1 MRRGLVALCILASL
15 LFAYAAAGYLLAP
28 RFVHDELIERAH
40 AAGIE
45 LRIGSV
51 RTDPFGLRV
60 ALHDVE
66 VVMPRAAAFAR
77 RARIDLAWSSLWRRG
92 WIVERARVTDGTV
105 RLGTRLS
112 LQALT
117 LDAHDLSTLD
127 GAAGTF
133 EASARLAGRA
143 AGNLEARGAL
153 SLAGGAAVLRE
164 VSAAADGLVYDG
176 LRFSKVRLSAA
187 EVPFPVEKPVN
198 LAAEA
203 SMPPHGTIAAQGTLQ
218 PAPFALHLDL
228 QAERVPLAQAQRW
241 VPLRVAAGSV
251 SGKGRLDLDEKR
263 AAYRGSAAVD
273 GLRLEERGSG
283 ALLLAWQRA
292 ETTELRFASAPAQI
306 AMDDVQVRA
315 PEGRLV
321 IAPDGAVN
329 FAAAFA
335 GGGGSMRTSIARLR
349 VEEGTLHFADR
360 SLASPFEATIG
371 DLSGT
376 VTGLTSGAGEPARV
390 RLDGRVQPFG
400 AARIRGTIDL
410 AAPAA
415 HTDIR
420 ASLRNLRLEAFNP
433 YVAKFAGYRIASGRL
448 SAELRYEVREGRL
461 VGTNQLAF
469 ENMQLGEKLEQK
481 GVLDL
486 PLEVA
491 VALLADS
498 KGRINLD
505 IPVRGDLND
514 PQFEIGAI
522 VARAVGNVVRRIVS
536 APFRALAALFGG
548 DGDLGSVAFQP
559 GSAQLS
565 PPEEEQIARIAE
577 GLEQRPRAV
586 VEVRGAY
593 DPARDLEAL
602 RLRTAREDVARAARV
617 KGALDLSRRATLSA
631 LEKLYLERGGDRGSL
646 IALRKEQSYGWRL
659 LQQLAALTP
668 VDPAAVQ
675 ELARERAQ
683 TVRAGLLD
691 HGIPAERVRMG
702 ATVTKPAGSQGVGTE
717 LALGAA
723 RANAAA
729 GATAP
734 DSRVDN

>member
-15 LFAYAAAGYLLAP
+15 VFAYAAAGYLLAP
-28 RFVHDELIERAH
+28 RFVHDALVERAR
-40 AAGIE
+40 AAGAE

-51 RTDPFGLRV
+51 HTDPFGLRV

-66 VVMPRAAAFAR
+66 LVVPQGAAFAR
-77 RARIDLAWSSLWRRG
+77 RARLDLSWASLWRRG
-92 WIVERARVTDGTV
+92 WIVERARLTDGTV
-105 RLGTRLS
+105 RLGARLS

-117 LDAHDLSTLD
+117 ADAHDLSTLD
-127 GAAGTF
+127 AAPGTF

-153 SLAGGAAVLRE
+153 SIAGGAAVLRD

-176 LRFSKVRLSAA
+176 LRFSALRLSSPELPLPPAQ
-187 EVPFPVEKPVN
+187 PVK

-203 SMPPHGTIAAQGTLQ
+203 SLAPRGKIAARGTLQ
-218 PAPFALHLDL
+218 PAPLALHLDL
-228 QAERVPLAQAQRW
+228 EADRVPLAQAQRW
-241 VPLRVAAGSV
+241 VPLRVASGSV
-251 SGKGRLDLDEKR
+251 SGKGRLDVDAKR
-263 AAYRGSAAVD
+263 AAYQGSAAVAD
-273 GLRLEERGSG
+273 LRLEERSG

-292 ETTELRFASAPAQI
+292 ETDSLRVSSTELVMKEAR
-306 AMDDVQVRA
+306 VRA
-315 PEGRLV
+315 PEARLV
-321 IAPDGAVN
+321 IAPDGTVN
-329 FAAAFA
+329 FAAALPA
-335 GGGGSMRTSIARLR
+335 GGGGARASVERLR
-349 VEEGTLHFADR
+349 IEQGTLHFADR
-360 SLASPFEATIG
+360 SLATPFEATIG
-371 DLSGT
+371 ELSGT
-376 VTGLTSGAGEPARV
+376 VSGLASGADEPARL

-400 AARIRGTIDL
+400 TARIRGTIAL
-410 AAPAA
+410 AAPAT

-420 ASLRNLRLEAFNP
+420 ASLRNLRLESFNP

-448 SAELRYEVREGRL
+448 SAELRYEVRDGRL
-461 VGTNQLAF
+461 VGANQLAF

-481 GVLDL
+481 GLLDL
-486 PLEVA
+486 PLDLA

-505 IPVRGDLND
+505 IPVRGDLSD
-514 PQFEIGAI
+514 PQFDLGAI

-548 DGDLGSVAFQP
+548 DGDLGAVVFQP
-559 GSAQLS
+559 GSAELS

-586 VEVRGAY
+586 LEVRGAY

-602 RLRTAREDVARAARV
+602 RLRAAREDLARAARV
-617 KGALDLSRRATLSA
+617 KGTPDLSRRATLRA
-631 LEKLYLERGGDRGSL
+631 LERLYLERGGDRATLS
-646 IALRKEQSYGWRL
+646 ALAKEQNYDWRL

-668 VDPAAVQ
+668 VDPAAAQ
-675 ELARERAQ
+675 ALAQQRAQ
-683 TVRAGLLD
+683 SVRGGLLE
-691 HGIPAERVRMG
+691 HGLPAERVRMG
-702 ATVTKPAGSQGVGTE
+702 DTVTKAAGAQGIGTE

-723 RANAAA
+723 RGNAAA

-734 DSRVDN
+734 ESSLDN

>member
-15 LFAYAAAGYLLAP
+15 VFAYAAAGYLLAP
-28 RFVHDELIERAH
+28 RFVHDQLIERAH

-66 VVMPRAAAFAR
+66 VVLPRAAAFAR

-117 LDAHDLSTLD
+117 LDAHDLSTLG

-153 SLAGGAAVLRE
+153 SLAGDAAVLRD
-164 VSAAADGLVYDG
+164 VSAAAHGLVYDG
-176 LRFSKVRLSAA
+176 LRFSEVRLSAA

-203 SMPPHGTIAAQGTLQ
+203 SMPPHGTIAARGTLQ
-218 PAPFALHLDL
+218 PAPFALHLDV
-228 QAERVPLAQAQRW
+228 QADRLPLAQAQRW
-241 VPLRVAAGSV
+241 IPLRVAAGSV
-251 SGKGRLDLDEKR
+251 SARGRIDLDEGR

-273 GLRLEERGSG
+273 GLRLEERSG
-283 ALLLAWQRA
+283 ALLLAWQHA
-292 ETTELRFASAPAQI
+292 ETGALRFASAPAQI
-306 AMDDVQVRA
+306 VMEDLLLRA

-321 IAPDGAVN
+321 IAPDGTVN

-335 GGGGSMRTSIARLR
+335 GGGRPMRASVARLR

-360 SLASPFEATIG
+360 SLASPFEATID

-376 VTGLTSGAGEPARV
+376 VTGLASGAGEPARV

-448 SAELRYEVREGRL
+448 SAQLRYEVREGRL
-461 VGTNQLAF
+461 VGANQLAF
-469 ENMQLGEKLEQK
+469 ENMQLGEKVEQK

-514 PQFEIGAI
+514 PQFDIGAI

-559 GSAQLS
+559 GSAELS

-577 GLEQRPRAV
+577 GLGQRPRAV

-602 RLRTAREDVARAARV
+602 RLRTAREDLTRAARV
-617 KGALDLSRRATLSA
+617 KGPLDLSRRATLSA
-631 LEKLYLERGGDRGSL
+631 LEKLYVERGGERASMV
-646 IALRKEQSYGWRL
+646 ALRKEQNYGWRL

-668 VDPAAVQ
+668 VDPAAAQ

-691 HGIPAERVRMG
+691 HGVAAERVRMG
-702 ATVTKPAGSQGVGTE
+702 ATVTKPASSQGVGTE

-734 DSRVDN
+734 ESSVGN